1 MGGQKM
7 TKKQFIIISIISAIL
22 TGDFMYL
29 IIYFPNE
36 LFEFLFWA
44 VSTAFCFVFFYLIV
58 LLIWTKGDILP
69 DPYPTIY
76 MFDPDIEEKL
86 KEIEER
92 KKKEKKNGECSNDFH

>member
-1 MGGQKM
+1 M

-44 VSTAFCFVFFYLIV
+44 VSTAFCFVFF
-58 LLIWTKGDILP
+58 LP
-69 DPYPTIY
+69 DRTTHMDKRRYITRPIPYYLYVRPRY
-76 MFDPDIEEKL
+76 
-86 KEIEER
+86 
-92 KKKEKKNGECSNDFH
+92 